1 MEYVIVGVAVFVLII
16 VILSARGKDSAVDAL
31 VSEHG
36 LSRSMLSPL
45 SSVEIAKLRKEIKS
59 LESGN
64 NRAALKKLLARY
76 KLTD

>member
-1 MEYVIVGVAVFVLII
+1 MEYAIIGVVVFVVVV

-45 SSVEIAKLRKEIKS
+45 SSMEIAMLRKEIKS
-59 LESGN
+59 LERGN
-64 NRAALKKLLARY
+64 NSAALKKLLVRY
-76 KLTD
+76 RLTE